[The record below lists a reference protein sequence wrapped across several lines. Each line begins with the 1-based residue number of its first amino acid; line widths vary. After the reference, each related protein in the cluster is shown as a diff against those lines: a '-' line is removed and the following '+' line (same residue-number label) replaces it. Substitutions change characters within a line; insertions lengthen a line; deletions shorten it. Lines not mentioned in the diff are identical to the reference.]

1 RCKPSSGRALRRWT
15 MPTWPTESPRC
26 CGLATACRPRSS
38 KNPSGRRFAETARQ
52 RRFAFCPG
60 RGGLILLPAWC
71 WTPFP
76 KLKSLG
82 GNSCLLSRA
91 LDTTNTWFAPEWK
104 AASRPSTHKT
114 FSAGNE
120 GRCVLAS
127 AAGFGGQQ
135 ECVQNPSGEGGFRHP
150 GPTGQGMYLCYN
162 HRFAQHSDRVN
173 LSMRQEKYVFTIW
186 ITALAMGMVGCGGS
200 SNSTPQ
206 PTTSGLTKRV
216 LITNE
221 QNSAVHLLDAQND
234 KFSRSIGTTS
244 PTRIVTSGGQTVVLN
259 SGLASISVID
269 NSKEAVASAGTL
281 LNPAA
286 DVAVSTDGKT
296 AYAAVRN
303 SGVVEIFHS
312 SDGTLVTTVSVPS
325 VARLV

>member
-1 RCKPSSGRALRRWT
+1 
-15 MPTWPTESPRC
+15 
-26 CGLATACRPRSS
+26 
-38 KNPSGRRFAETARQ
+38 
-52 RRFAFCPG
+52 
-60 RGGLILLPAWC
+60 
-71 WTPFP
+71 
-76 KLKSLG
+76 
-82 GNSCLLSRA
+82 
-91 LDTTNTWFAPEWK
+91 
-104 AASRPSTHKT
+104 
-114 FSAGNE
+114 
-120 GRCVLAS
+120 
-127 AAGFGGQQ
+127 
-135 ECVQNPSGEGGFRHP
+135 
-150 GPTGQGMYLCYN
+150 
-162 HRFAQHSDRVN
+162 
-173 LSMRQEKYVFTIW
+173 
-186 ITALAMGMVGCGGS
+186 GGS

-325 VARLV
+325 VARLVRGPKGLKLLAFPDDPQSLGTNPNSFFVIDTASNTVAPVLGLPAGAPPYTAIFDPSDPNDTTAFILFC